1 MPFSVAASHDHPG
14 SVIPDYCNTGILF
27 RALVAINV
35 AVLMGAFLRT
45 HGWMSG
51 FHAFIEAAVLVE
63 VAALA
68 SMFSLCAMRRRIS
81 LLEPQV
87 QRLIGILVPTLITG
101 FLAWM
106 LQPIV
111 APVSPNPQLI
121 VVKAT
126 IAAILFSA
134 ALQHY
139 FALRARAS
147 SPALAEARLQAL
159 QARIRPHFLFN
170 SLNAVLSLIRS
181 EPRKAEATLEDL
193 SDLFRVLFRDA
204 RDITTLADEIQLC
217 EQYLAIE
224 KVRLGDRLAVEW
236 DTSGLSEDALH
247 RAQVPAL
254 LLQPLLENAVHHG
267 IEPSAE
273 LGTIRIRVTRVLDRI
288 EISVTNPYHGASASS
303 GNQMALDNVRE
314 RLSLLY
320 DVEAQLITQITQD
333 KFLLRLRFPYRKVV

>member
-1 MPFSVAASHDHPG
+1 MPSPVAASRDHPE

-27 RALVAINV
+27 RALVAINI
-35 AVLMGAFLRT
+35 AVLTGAFLRT

-51 FHAFIEAAVLVE
+51 FHAFIDAAVLVE
-63 VAALA
+63 MAALA
-68 SMFSLCAMRRRIS
+68 SMFALCAMRSRFS
-81 LLEPQV
+81 LMEPRL
-87 QRLIGILVPTLITG
+87 QRLIGILVPTVITS

-111 APVSPNPQLI
+111 APVSPYPQLI
-121 VVKAT
+121 VVKAV
-126 IAAILFSA
+126 IAAVLFSSV
-134 ALQHY
+134 LQHY

-147 SPALAEARLQAL
+147 SPVLAEARLQAL

-204 RDITTLADEIQLC
+204 RDMTTLADEIQLC

-236 DTSGLSEDALH
+236 DTSGMNSDVLR
-247 RAQVPAL
+247 RAQVPVL

-267 IEPSAE
+267 IEPVAQP
-273 LGTIRIRVTRVLDRI
+273 GTIKIRLTRLLDRI
-288 EISVTNPYHGASASS
+288 EISVTNPYHGPSASS
-303 GNQMALDNVRE
+303 GNQIALDNVRE

-320 DVEAQLITQITQD
+320 DVEAQLITQVTQD

>member
-1 MPFSVAASHDHPG
+1 M
-14 SVIPDYCNTGILF
+14 IPDYCNTGILF
-27 RALVAINV
+27 RALVAINA

-45 HGWMSG
+45 HGWTSG
-51 FHAFIEAAVLVE
+51 FYAFIEAAVLVE
-63 VAALA
+63 MAALA
-68 SMFSLCAMRRRIS
+68 SMFALCAMRRSFAS
-81 LLEPQV
+81 LNPLL
-87 QRLIGILVPTLITG
+87 QRLAGVMVPTLLTG
-101 FLAWM
+101 ALAFL

-111 APVSPNPQLI
+111 APVSPYPHFFVL
-121 VVKAT
+121 KAT
-126 IAAILFSA
+126 MAAALSGA
-134 ALQHY
+134 VLQHY
-139 FALRARAS
+139 FELRARAS

-193 SDLFRVLFRDA
+193 ADLFRVLFRDA
-204 RDITTLADEIQLC
+204 RDLTSLADEIALC

-224 KVRLGDRLAVEW
+224 KLRLEDRLSVEW
-236 DTSGLSEDALH
+236 DIEGMGPDVLR

-267 IEPSAE
+267 IEPSADF
-273 LGTIRIRVTRVLDRI
+273 GIIRIRITRVLDRI
-288 EISVTNPYHGASASS
+288 EITVTNPYHGASASS

-320 DVEAQLITQITQD
+320 DVEAQLITQVTQD